1 MFKRALLAAA
11 PLSVLTLAACSP
23 AEEAP
28 VSNEPAEYAVI
39 EGWVRNPLGGRDVTA
54 GFVTLTAGAPGGQLV
69 GASTEEADAVELHTM
84 AMDGAVMR
92 MRHVDSLDIPAGGAM
107 SLAPGGDHMM
117 IFGVNPEDLEDGEM
131 TLTLEFA
138 DGETLTVTLPVRDAA
153 PELDPEMGAMS
164 HDGHEMSDEGETGA
178 SDPQDP
184 EPEDHGH

>member
-1 MFKRALLAAA
+1 MFKRALLALA

-23 AEEAP
+23 AEQAP
-28 VSNEPAEYAVI
+28 ASTEPAEYAVI
-39 EGWVRNPLGGRDVTA
+39 EGWVRAPLGGRDVTA

-69 GASTEEADAVELHTM
+69 GASTDEANAIELHTM

-107 SLAPGGDHMM
+107 SLAPGGDHLM
-117 IFGVNPEDLEDGEM
+117 IFGVNPEALEDGEM
-131 TLTLEFA
+131 TVTLTFA

-153 PELDPEMGAMS
+153 PDLDPEMGAMS
-164 HDGHEMSDEGETGA
+164 HDAHEMADEGETGA
-178 SDPQDP
+178 SDPQTP